1 MVNKNLGIICFL
13 ELLRKFKRC
22 FRRRNKSIPFI
33 ENIDHFKSGSPK
45 RKRALISLSP
55 AAWLT
60 ALREFPGI
68 KFFNVNGLTYIMVK
82 VLNENGYAVDIVD
95 IVDYHPADFKPAKQ
109 YDIFIG
115 HGGRVASLIDKLEKN
130 NTVILQY
137 VSQAYWKEFL
147 RQSTERYERVCA
159 QKRIPLITS
168 HIRSHSD
175 QERKGEEHLAER
187 AKYFF
192 TGNCPRM
199 IKGYGKYAHKIH
211 AVGWAAYVED
221 DLIVKDR
228 DFDEGRK
235 GFLYV
240 AGTGGNIQK
249 GLDLLLE
256 TFARTPDLSLYIY
269 CDVEKEV
276 RTLFRKELSLSNI
289 QYIYHY
295 RFGLLRKHLRTILK
309 RVNFTITAP
318 IDTGIGTAFLG
329 SLGIGLIPVGYA
341 DMPCSPANSH
351 LANSWQI
358 ESLVSNVR
366 EASRMPVEWCQQ
378 ASALSLQNFRDN
390 WSPQAFEKRF
400 SEFIRE
406 C

>member
-1 MVNKNLGIICFL
+1 
-13 ELLRKFKRC
+13 
-22 FRRRNKSIPFI
+22 
-33 ENIDHFKSGSPK
+33 
-45 RKRALISLSP
+45 LISLRP

-60 ALREFPGI
+60 ALREFPNI
-68 KFFNVNGLTYIMVK
+68 RFFNVNGLTYIMVK

-95 IVDYHPADFKPAKQ
+95 YLLDDFKPAKQ

-115 HGGRVASLIDKLEKN
+115 HGGRVASLVDLLEKN

-159 QKRIPLITS
+159 QKRIPLIAS

-175 QERKGEEHLAER
+175 RERIGEEHLAER

-211 AVGWAAYVED
+211 TVGWAAYVED

-235 GFLYV
+235 GFIYV

-256 TFARTPDLSLYIY
+256 TFARTPELHLYIY

-276 RTLFRKELSLSNI
+276 RTLFRKELSLPNI
-289 QYIYHY
+289 HYIYHY
-295 RFGLLRKHLRTILK
+295 RFGLLREHLRTILK

-366 EASRMPVEWCQQ
+366 EASRLPVEWCQQ

>member
-1 MVNKNLGIICFL
+1 M
-13 ELLRKFKRC
+13 
-22 FRRRNKSIPFI
+22 
-33 ENIDHFKSGSPK
+33 
-45 RKRALISLSP
+45 
-55 AAWLT
+55 
-60 ALREFPGI
+60 
-68 KFFNVNGLTYIMVK
+68 
-82 VLNENGYAVDIVD
+82 
-95 IVDYHPADFKPAKQ
+95 
-109 YDIFIG
+109 
-115 HGGRVASLIDKLEKN
+115 
-130 NTVILQY
+130 
-137 VSQAYWKEFL
+137 
-147 RQSTERYERVCA
+147 
-159 QKRIPLITS
+159 
-168 HIRSHSD
+168 
-175 QERKGEEHLAER
+175 
-187 AKYFF
+187 
-192 TGNCPRM
+192 
-199 IKGYGKYAHKIH
+199 
-211 AVGWAAYVED
+211 
-221 DLIVKDR
+221 
-228 DFDEGRK
+228 
-235 GFLYV
+235 

-256 TFARTPDLSLYIY
+256 TYARTPELHLYIY

-276 RTLFRKELSLSNI
+276 RTLFRKELSLPNI
-289 QYIYHY
+289 HYIYHY
-295 RFGLLRKHLRTILK
+295 RFGLLREHLRTILK

-366 EASRMPVEWCQQ
+366 EASRLPVEWCQQ